1 MRCAVYARYSS
12 NNQRDAS
19 IEDQVRVCK
28 ERIEHEGWSLEATY
42 ADHAMSGASRLRPGY
57 QKLLEDARSG
67 EFDVV
72 VAEALD
78 RLSRDLE
85 DTAALYKQ
93 LGFAGI
99 KLFTLA
105 EGEVTELHVGLKGTM
120 NALYLKDLAAKTHR
134 GLEGRVRQGRSADGK
149 AFGYDVVREAGAD
162 GEAVRG
168 KRRINTEKAAIVQR
182 IFRDYAA
189 GNSPRAIAKA
199 LNGEHVPGPTGK
211 AWGPS
216 TINGNVTRGTRI
228 LNNELY
234 MGRLVWN
241 RLRYVKDPQTG
252 KRVSRLNA
260 RDKWITEDVPEL
272 RIIDADLWDKV
283 KARQKAVR
291 KNTRPA
297 TTKQAFWDRRRPR
310 YLFSGLVKCG
320 CCGGGFVVISK
331 YLYGCATAR
340 NKGTCDNRLNI
351 RRDVLEAS
359 VLNGLKEHLMG
370 PDLFKEFADEF
381 YREVN
386 RLRLAEAS
394 HLDRMKADL
403 ETVGRKIQKIVAAI
417 TDGVPARSL
426 KDELLTLERRQD
438 ELTAQLAEAD
448 VPAPLVHPNLAEIYR
463 RKVAELHVTLN
474 HDDSRAEAADIIR
487 SLIDEIVLI
496 PENGELRI
504 DLKGELA
511 AILAF
516 ANGDKK
522 PATNQRDG
530 LEQLKV
536 VAGARFV
543 QDPTKLELTKAV

>member
-1 MRCAVYARYSS
+1 MRAVIYARYSS
-12 NNQRDAS
+12 DMQRDAS
-19 IEDQVRVCK
+19 IEDQVRVCM
-28 ERIEHEGWSLEATY
+28 ERIEREGWSLAATY
-42 ADHAMSGASRLRPGY
+42 TDRGISGASRLRPGY
-57 QKLLEDARSG
+57 QKLLEDARSNA
-67 EFDVV
+67 FDVV

-134 GLEGRVRQGRSADGK
+134 GLEGRVRQGRSAGGK
-149 AFGYDVVREAGAD
+149 AYGYEVVRETGAD

-168 KRRINTEKAAIVQR
+168 KRRINPEEAAVVRR
-182 IFRDYAA
+182 IFSDYAA
-189 GNSPRAIAKA
+189 GKSPRAIAKT
-199 LNGEHVPGPTGK
+199 LNGEHVSGPAGK

-216 TINGNVTRGTRI
+216 TINGNVARGTGI

-234 MGRLVWN
+234 IGRLVWN
-241 RLRYVKDPQTG
+241 RLRYIKDPRTG

-260 RDKWITEDVPEL
+260 RDQWIVEDVPEL
-272 RIIDADLWDKV
+272 RIIDEGLWNKV
-283 KARQKAVR
+283 KTRQKAVR
-291 KNTRPA
+291 KNTRPDS
-297 TTKQAFWDRRRPR
+297 TEQAFWDRRRPR

-359 VLNGLKEHLMG
+359 VLNGLKEHLMD
-370 PDLFKEFADEF
+370 PDLFKEFADAF
-381 YREVN
+381 YSEVN
-386 RLRLAEAS
+386 RIRRAEAS
-394 HLDRMKADL
+394 HLDRMKAEL
-403 ETVGRKIQKIVAAI
+403 ETVERKIRKIVAAI
-417 TDGVPARSL
+417 ADGLPARSL
-426 KDELLTLERRQD
+426 KDELLMLEQRQD
-438 ELTAQLAEAD
+438 ELTAELAEAEA
-448 VPAPLVHPNLAEIYR
+448 PAPLVHPNLAEIYR

-487 SLIDEIVLI
+487 SLIDSSLNVAAHF
-496 PENGELRI
+496 G
-504 DLKGELA
+504 DLNKLA
-511 AILAF
+511 AFLL
-516 ANGDKK
+516 K
-522 PATNQRDG
+522 
-530 LEQLKV
+530 LEQVPLLFY
-536 VAGARFV
+536 R
-543 QDPTKLELTKAV
+543 